1 MFGAVAAAVGQ
12 APTAP
17 VPALR
22 KLILADS
29 EAKVISLPQNQ
40 EGESQV
46 VVVELPLLAKQEL
59 NLAVAPFFGKPISLE
74 MVNALGNAIKQ
85 YGIKHD
91 RILNLVVPSQ
101 DISGGVLRMAVIFG
115 TYRDITFRGNRWFS
129 AKMLADKLGI
139 KEGDEIS
146 ISRLDEAVNW
156 ANSNP
161 FRRIQVLLNPI
172 EKAPG
177 KTDLIVGVEERMP
190 LRLAISFDDT
200 GAEVIG
206 KNHYTTMLQFG
217 NALGLDH
224 QATYQFIT
232 TDHSKIYQAHA
243 IDYRI
248 PLRWRHYLQIAGS
261 ISRARPTFGGG
272 LFAQDAKNIGATL
285 RYTVPLSTGD
295 NAVEWYGAMDFKQSN
310 NNLEY
315 GGLQI
320 ISNKTDVYHLGTG
333 FSAVKRDKTG
343 AWMLGGNLMFS
354 PGALSPRNTTEV
366 LQSARPG
373 AASGYLYANVSLQRL
388 FTLGKGWEIVTRAHA
403 QVSTAN
409 LLGSEQITIGGSSSV
424 RGYEDRI
431 FAGDQGFVFN
441 NEVMLPAWKTK
452 LPFKNKNRPPLETR
466 LLAFYDVADVSYKH
480 LQPSDIHLSPLA
492 SVGLGLRM
500 TLAPNFGMS
509 FDYGWQVT
517 SITRPSEARNR
528 GHLKATLAF

>member
-1 MFGAVAAAVGQ
+1 
-12 APTAP
+12 
-17 VPALR
+17 
-22 KLILADS
+22 
-29 EAKVISLPQNQ
+29 
-40 EGESQV
+40 
-46 VVVELPLLAKQEL
+46 
-59 NLAVAPFFGKPISLE
+59 
-74 MVNALGNAIKQ
+74 
-85 YGIKHD
+85 
-91 RILNLVVPSQ
+91 
-101 DISGGVLRMAVIFG
+101 
-115 TYRDITFRGNRWFS
+115 
-129 AKMLADKLGI
+129 
-139 KEGDEIS
+139 
-146 ISRLDEAVNW
+146 
-156 ANSNP
+156 
-161 FRRIQVLLNPI
+161 
-172 EKAPG
+172 
-177 KTDLIVGVEERMP
+177 
-190 LRLAISFDDT
+190 
-200 GAEVIG
+200 
-206 KNHYTTMLQFG
+206 
-217 NALGLDH
+217 
-224 QATYQFIT
+224 
-232 TDHSKIYQAHA
+232 
-243 IDYRI
+243 
-248 PLRWRHYLQIAGS
+248 
-261 ISRARPTFGGG
+261 
-272 LFAQDAKNIGATL
+272 
-285 RYTVPLSTGD
+285 
-295 NAVEWYGAMDFKQSN
+295 MDFKQSN

-354 PGALSPRNTTEV
+354 PGGLSPRNTTEV

-373 AASGYLYANVSLQRL
+373 AASGYLYANLSLQRL

-441 NEVMLPAWKTK
+441 NEVMLPAWKRK

-500 TLAPNFGMS
+500 ALSPNFGMS